1 MAADEYIPSRWSSTA
16 YSNSHDRRDKAVSTS
31 YSLKFNC
38 NLPLTY
44 MAASFRRGKGAML
57 PVAAS
62 YYQKDEQRDDLYLSV
77 STTCNVKHCMLY
89 STLRNRLVKLT

>member
-16 YSNSHDRRDKAVSTS
+16 YSNSHDRDKAVSTS

-38 NLPLTY
+38 HLPLTY

-77 STTCNVKHCMLY
+77 STTCNVKHCTVCCTVRY
-89 STLRNRLVKLT
+89 VTVS